1 MALTNARLTTSTQS
15 MVVIKKLK
23 EGSEEKNIDEVRSS
37 MTTEEVILSNTRRF
51 IKTSKDRIQVVEAID
66 NKYHSNN
73 QRSIKSSNLCLTELS
88 PTSSNNYRQNQGL
101 HWRSKKTGSRP
112 HSDWRTFTVQGCFIH
127 KVRLK
132 IGMVIQA
139 LSHTMVLVQWTNKI
153 NHSFK

>member
-66 NKYHSNN
+66 NKYHSNK
-73 QRSIKSSNLCLTELS
+73 QRSIKSSFS
-88 PTSSNNYRQNQGL
+88 FA
-101 HWRSKKTGSRP
+101 SK
-112 HSDWRTFTVQGCFIH
+112 
-127 KVRLK
+127 
-132 IGMVIQA
+132 
-139 LSHTMVLVQWTNKI
+139 
-153 NHSFK
+153 